1 MNANTRV
8 IDHIMSTLQEAK
20 QTVAATKVEMQAEL
34 KEAVAA
40 AKAEAKMT
48 VKDEVKRYMEEIK
61 EQLIKETK
69 ELVHQK
75 EERFKN
81 ERKATHLAAMSE
93 TSEEVKKEAV
103 RIAREITD
111 GELLKMKKEFNE
123 AIRQ

>member
-1 MNANTRV
+1 
-8 IDHIMSTLQEAK
+8 
-20 QTVAATKVEMQAEL
+20 
-34 KEAVAA
+34 
-40 AKAEAKMT
+40 MT
-48 VKDEVKRYMEEIK
+48 VKEEVKRYMEEIK

-81 ERKATHLAAMSE
+81 ERTATHLAAMSE

-111 GELLKMKKEFNE
+111 GELLKMRNEFNE
-123 AIRQ
+123 AIKR

>member
-1 MNANTRV
+1 
-8 IDHIMSTLQEAK
+8 
-20 QTVAATKVEMQAEL
+20 
-34 KEAVAA
+34 
-40 AKAEAKMT
+40 MT
-48 VKDEVKRYMEEIK
+48 VKEEVKRYMEEIK

-111 GELLKMKKEFNE
+111 GELLKMRNEFNE
-123 AIRQ
+123 AIKQ